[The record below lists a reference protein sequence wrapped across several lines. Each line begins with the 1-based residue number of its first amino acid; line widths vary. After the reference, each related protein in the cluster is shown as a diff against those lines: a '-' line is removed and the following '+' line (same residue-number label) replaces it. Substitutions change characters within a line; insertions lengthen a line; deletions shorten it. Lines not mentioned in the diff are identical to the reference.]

1 MKNIIKRF
9 GSTLAVVASMAVIA
23 LGAMTV
29 PVLAAG
35 TTECDTSSGLS
46 GGMDCAKND
55 DMPED
60 LTGDK
65 GIVTTVIDTM
75 LFIVG
80 ILSVIMIIYAG
91 IRYVTAHGDKGQ
103 VEGAKNTLIYAI
115 VGLIVSIV
123 AYALVHW
130 VVDLFGAGGQ

>member
-9 GSTLAVVASMAVIA
+9 GSTLAIVASMAVIA
-23 LGAMTV
+23 LGSIGT
-29 PVLAAG
+29 PVLAAD
-35 TTECDTSSGLS
+35 ECDTSSGLS

-60 LTGDK
+60 LTGDN
-65 GIVTTVIDTM
+65 GIVTTVINTM

-91 IRYVTAHGDKGQ
+91 ICYVTAHGDKGQ

-123 AYALVHW
+123 AYALVNW
-130 VVDLFGAGGQ
+130 VVGLFGND

>member
-9 GSTLAVVASMAVIA
+9 GSTLAIVASIAVIA
-23 LGAMTV
+23 LGSIGT
-29 PVLAAG
+29 PVLAAD
-35 TTECDTSSGLS
+35 ECDTSSGLS

-60 LTGDK
+60 LTGDN
-65 GIVTTVIDTM
+65 GIVTTVINTM

-123 AYALVHW
+123 AYALVNW
-130 VVDLFGAGGQ
+130 VVGLFGND

>member
-9 GSTLAVVASMAVIA
+9 GSTLAIIASMAVIA
-23 LGAMTV
+23 LGTMGA
-29 PVLAAG
+29 PVLAD
-35 TTECDTSSGLS
+35 ECDTSSGLS
-46 GGMDCAKND
+46 GGLECTEND
-55 DMPED
+55 DMPKS
-60 LTGDK
+60 LTGDN
-65 GIVTTVIDTM
+65 GIVTTVINTM

-123 AYALVHW
+123 AYALVNW
-130 VVDLFGAGGQ
+130 VVGLIGND

>member
-9 GSTLAVVASMAVIA
+9 GSTLAIVASMAVIA
-23 LGAMTV
+23 LGSIGA
-29 PVLAAG
+29 PVLAAD
-35 TTECDTSSGLS
+35 ECDTSSGLS

-60 LTGDK
+60 LTGDN
-65 GIVTTVIDTM
+65 GIVTTVINTM

-123 AYALVHW
+123 AYALVNW
-130 VVDLFGAGGQ
+130 VVGLFGND

>member
-9 GSTLAVVASMAVIA
+9 GSTLAIVASMAVIA
-23 LGAMTV
+23 LGTMSV
-29 PVLAAG
+29 PVLADD
-35 TTECDTSSGLS
+35 CDTSGGLGS
-46 GGMDCAKND
+46 GMDCAKND
-55 DMPED
+55 DMPET
-60 LTGDK
+60 LTGDN
-65 GIVTTVIDTM
+65 GIVTTVINTM

-115 VGLIVSIV
+115 VGLVVSIV
-123 AYALVHW
+123 AYALVNW

>member
-9 GSTLAVVASMAVIA
+9 GSTLAIVASMAVIA
-23 LGAMTV
+23 LGSIGT
-29 PVLAAG
+29 PVLAAD
-35 TTECDTSSGLS
+35 ECDTSSGLS

-60 LTGDK
+60 LTGDN
-65 GIVTTVIDTM
+65 GIVTTVINTM

-80 ILSVIMIIYAG
+80 ILSVIMIIFAG

-103 VEGAKNTLIYAI
+103 VESAKNTLIYAI

-123 AYALVHW
+123 AYALVNW
-130 VVDLFGAGGQ
+130 VVGLFGAGGQ

>member
-9 GSTLAVVASMAVIA
+9 GSTLAIVASMAVIA
-23 LGAMTV
+23 LGSIGT
-29 PVLAAG
+29 PVLAAD
-35 TTECDTSSGLS
+35 ECDTSSGLS

-60 LTGDK
+60 LTGDN
-65 GIVTTVIDTM
+65 GIVTTVINTM

-115 VGLIVSIV
+115 VGLVVSIV
-123 AYALVHW
+123 AYALVNW

>member
-9 GSTLAVVASMAVIA
+9 GSTLAIVASMAVIA
-23 LGAMTV
+23 LGSIGT
-29 PVLAAG
+29 PVLAAD
-35 TTECDTSSGLS
+35 ECDTSSGLS

-55 DMPED
+55 DMPEE
-60 LTGDK
+60 LTGDN
-65 GIVTTVIDTM
+65 GIVTTVINTM

-80 ILSVIMIIYAG
+80 ILSVVMIIFAG

-103 VEGAKNTLIYAI
+103 VESAKNTLIYAI

-123 AYALVHW
+123 AYALVNW
-130 VVDLFGAGGQ
+130 VVGLFGND

>member
-9 GSTLAVVASMAVIA
+9 GSTLAIVASMGVIA
-23 LGAMTV
+23 LGSIGT
-29 PVLAAG
+29 PVLAAD
-35 TTECDTSSGLS
+35 ECDTGSGLS

-60 LTGDK
+60 LTGDN
-65 GIVTTVIDTM
+65 GIVTTVINTM

-80 ILSVIMIIYAG
+80 ILSVVMIIFAG

-103 VEGAKNTLIYAI
+103 VESAKNTLIYAI

-123 AYALVHW
+123 AYALVNW
-130 VVDLFGAGGQ
+130 VVGLFGND